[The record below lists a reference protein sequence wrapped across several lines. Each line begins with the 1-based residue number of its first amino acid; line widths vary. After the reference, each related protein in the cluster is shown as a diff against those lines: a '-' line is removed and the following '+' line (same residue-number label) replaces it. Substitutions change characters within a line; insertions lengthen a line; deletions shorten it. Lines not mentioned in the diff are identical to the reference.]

1 MSDRNNSQICTRK
14 IETETKIAKL
24 KKFFDIDLIKEIFQT
39 FKQQFHE
46 FRNNNDRY
54 YYEPGLYQN

>member
-24 KKFFDIDLIKEIFQT
+24 KKFFDPDLIKEIFQT

-46 FRNNNDRY
+46 FRDNNDRY
-54 YYEPGLYQN
+54 